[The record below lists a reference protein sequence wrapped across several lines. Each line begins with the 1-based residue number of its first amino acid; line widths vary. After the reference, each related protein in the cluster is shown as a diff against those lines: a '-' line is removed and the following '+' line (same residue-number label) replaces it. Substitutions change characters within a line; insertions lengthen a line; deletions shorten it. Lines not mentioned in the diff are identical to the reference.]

1 MSGIN
6 KVVLVGHLGK
16 SPEFRKLSSDIS
28 VVSFPLATSEV
39 VNVNGIKQEQTE
51 WHNVVM
57 WRGIADVATK
67 LLEKGKLIYLEGKLR
82 TRMFEDKFG
91 VSKQTTEVLAESFTI
106 LGRSS
111 DFNKSS
117 ELTTQVQIGVHH
129 V

>member
-16 SPEFRKLSSDIS
+16 SPEFRKLNSDIS

-39 VNVNGIKQEQTE
+39 VSVNGIKQEQTE

-82 TRMFEDKFG
+82 TRIFEDKLG
-91 VSKQTTEVLAESFTI
+91 IKKQTTEVLAESFTI

-111 DFNKSS
+111 DFKQPANLNNH
-117 ELTTQVQIGVHH
+117 ELYG
-129 V
+129 